1 MTILYYR
8 NMTTSPSVIPEAPP
22 CPKVPVAPQSYGSRL
37 RLASL
42 LDCEDVSRN
51 NVGHKV
57 TVCGWSRTI
66 RKQGG
71 GKFCFVALSD
81 GSTNSTLQVIV
92 ESCMPHYDELLKCGA
107 GCAFRFDGTIVES
120 PAAGQAIEMKVS
132 DPENHRVEIYG
143 SCDASQ
149 YPLAKKKHGPEF
161 LREIAHLRPRTYLI
175 GAVARMRSAMAMA
188 THRFFQDRGFLY
200 VHTPLI
206 TAADCEGAGEMFQVT
221 TIMGDN
227 LADIPTVTKQPGVI
241 DYKKDFFGKK
251 CYLTVSGQLALEN
264 YACSLCDV
272 YTFGPTFRAENSHTS
287 RHLAE
292 FWMIEPEMAFCDIQ
306 GLMASAEA
314 YIKYCVEWALINC
327 EKDLQWFDAN
337 IEQGLIQRLKDILA
351 GPFARVSYTEA
362 VEILEKSGR
371 EFQQKPEWGFDM
383 GAEHERYLTEQHFK
397 KPTVVYNYPADLKA
411 FYMRANEDGKTV
423 AAMDVLLPKIGE
435 VIGGSQRE
443 ERLDNLSAMIKK
455 KGLPEAPYWWYLELR
470 KYGTVP
476 HSGFGLGFERLIML
490 VTGIENIRDV
500 IPFPRFPQHAEF

>member
-1 MTILYYR
+1 M
-8 NMTTSPSVIPEAPP
+8 
-22 CPKVPVAPQSYGSRL
+22 
-37 RLASL
+37 
-42 LDCEDVSRN
+42 LDCSDVGKDN
-51 NVGHKV
+51 IGKIV

-81 GSTNSTLQVIV
+81 GSSNSTLQIIV
-92 ESCMPHYDELLKCGA
+92 ESTIPNYEQLLKCGA
-107 GCAFRFDGTIVES
+107 GCSFKFEGQIVES
-120 PAAGQAIEMKVS
+120 PAAGQVIEMKLS
-132 DPENHRVEIYG
+132 DPEKHKVEIYG
-143 SCDASQ
+143 FCDAAQ
-149 YPLAKKKHGPEF
+149 YPLAKKKHGAEF
-161 LREIAHLRPRTYLI
+161 LREIAHLRPRTYMI

-206 TAADCEGAGEMFQVT
+206 TGADCEGAGEMFQVT

-227 LADIPTVTKQPGVI
+227 LEDVPVVKDDKKANHKSVDKANHQSI

-251 CYLTVSGQLALEN
+251 AFLTVSGQLALEN

-292 FWMIEPEMAFCDIQ
+292 FWMIEPEMAFCDIN

-314 YIKYCVEWALINC
+314 YIKYCVEWALLNC
-327 EKDLQWFDAN
+327 EKDLQWFNAN
-337 IEQGLIQRLKDILA
+337 VEPGLIERLKEILA

-362 VEILEKSGR
+362 VSILEKCGK

-443 ERLDNLSAMIKK
+443 ERLDQLNAMIKK

-490 VTGIENIRDV
+490 VTGVENIRDV